1 MKDRAM
7 ESGKGQKRRGIVAVA
22 AVVALALGACGTN
35 VESSYPD
42 RGAGRTMDPV
52 GSNKKA
58 EPGLF
63 GTDGLKLFGRSSGP
77 EDGSGGGG
85 IGVNSYLWRASLD
98 TVSFMPLAQV
108 DPFGGVILTDWF
120 SPPEAPNERVKAN
133 IFILGRQLRADG
145 VRAAVFRQARDG
157 AGNWVDS
164 SVDGRTVIDLENAI
178 LTRARQLRID
188 TARP

>member
-1 MKDRAM
+1 MRGRSM
-7 ESGKGQKRRGIVAVA
+7 ESGKGQRRRGIMAVA
-22 AVVALALGACGTN
+22 AVAALALGACGTN
-35 VESSYPD
+35 VENSYPE
-42 RGAGRTMDPV
+42 RGPSRTVDPA
-52 GSNKKA
+52 GSNKKV

-63 GTDGLKLFGRSSGP
+63 GTDGLKLFGKSSTP
-77 EDGSGGGG
+77 EDGSGGG

-145 VRAAVFRQARDG
+145 VRAAVFRQTRDG
-157 AGNWVDS
+157 AGNWVDAG
-164 SVDGRTVIDLENAI
+164 VDSRTVIDLENAI